1 MQENDTELS
10 HARYTSD
17 IPDKME
23 NQQPSKRFN
32 ILNQDNQFK
41 WVLPDD
47 VAKYVNFHFN
57 KYVQE
62 RDLKESILTKN
73 PVPSNNTEVK
83 KLERK

>member
-1 MQENDTELS
+1 
-10 HARYTSD
+10 
-17 IPDKME
+17 ME

>member
-1 MQENDTELS
+1 MTRSFPMQDKD
-10 HARYTSD
+10 SD

-47 VAKYVNFHFN
+47 VAKYANFHFN

>member
-1 MQENDTELS
+1 MQGKD
-10 HARYTSD
+10 SD
-17 IPDKME
+17 IPDTME
-23 NQQPSKRFN
+23 NQQSSKRFN

-47 VAKYVNFHFN
+47 MAKYANFHFN

-62 RDLKESILTKN
+62 RDLKESILTEN